1 MNKIDLS
8 LYLITNSDNKTD
20 EEYLNIVE
28 EAIKGG
34 VTTVQIREKKKSSK
48 EFYELGIK
56 LKEITDNHKIK
67 LIVNDRIDI
76 ALTIDADGVHIGQND
91 IKAEIARKIIGNE
104 KILGVS
110 ASNINDAIKAEEN
123 GADYIG
129 SGAIFPTK
137 TKNDVKKLSID
148 ELRNI
153 VDSVNIPVVA
163 IGGLNENNIH
173 KLKDTKVKGLCFVS
187 AIMNSK
193 NPKKTAQEI
202 LKTFKT
208 FDI

>member
-20 EEYLNIVE
+20 EEYLKIVE
-28 EAIKGG
+28 EAINGG

-48 EFYELGIK
+48 KFYELANK
-56 LKEITDNHKIK
+56 LKEITDKHNIK

-76 ALTIDADGVHIGQND
+76 ALAINADGVHIGQND
-91 IKAEIARKIIGNE
+91 MEPKIARKLIGDE
-104 KILGVS
+104 KILGIS
-110 ASNINDAIKAEEN
+110 ASNINESIKAEKD

-129 SGAIFPTK
+129 TGAIFPSK
-137 TKNDVKKLSID
+137 TKKDAKKASIN
-148 ELRNI
+148 ELKNI

-173 KLKDTKVKGLCFVS
+173 QLKDTKIKGLCFVS

-193 NPKKTAQEI
+193 NPKKTVQK
-202 LKTFKT
+202 LLRTFKT
-208 FDI
+208 F